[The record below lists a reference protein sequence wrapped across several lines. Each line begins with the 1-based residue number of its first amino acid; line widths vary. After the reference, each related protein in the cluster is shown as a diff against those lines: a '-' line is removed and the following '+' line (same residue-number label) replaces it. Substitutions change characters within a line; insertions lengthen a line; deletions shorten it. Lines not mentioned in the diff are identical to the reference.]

1 MLTIFTTAKPFRGH
15 IAVIQRNALKSWTL
29 LHPKIQIILFG
40 DDEGGAEVAS
50 ELGIH
55 HEPHVE
61 KTPFGAM
68 RLDYMFRK
76 AQELARHDL
85 CCYVNCDII
94 LLEDFLTALQR
105 TAAAYPKFL
114 MVGRRWDID
123 ITAPLPFA
131 ATNWQSELLENVRDH
146 AKQRTPDWIDYFAF
160 SRGVY
165 DGALPALAIGR
176 VFWDNWLVWKV
187 IHDKIPVVD
196 ASQVVRA
203 VHQNH
208 DYRHHPQATKGVW
221 DGEEQRQNF
230 QLIGGHGH
238 LRTIANAPILLTP
251 SGFVPNRLH
260 RINYWARRTKRSA
273 IEACTKL
280 QSYVLHPLLNA
291 TRPIRKTLGL
301 RKRSL

>member
-1 MLTIFTTAKPFRGH
+1 MAHFPR
-15 IAVIQRNALKSWTL
+15 
-29 LHPKIQIILFG
+29 
-40 DDEGGAEVAS
+40 
-50 ELGIH
+50 
-55 HEPHVE
+55 
-61 KTPFGAM
+61 
-68 RLDYMFRK
+68 
-76 AQELARHDL
+76 
-85 CCYVNCDII
+85 
-94 LLEDFLTALQR
+94 
-105 TAAAYPKFL
+105 
-114 MVGRRWDID
+114 
-123 ITAPLPFA
+123 
-131 ATNWQSELLENVRDH
+131 
-146 AKQRTPDWIDYFAF
+146 
-160 SRGVY
+160 
-165 DGALPALAIGR
+165 LAIGR

-187 IHDKIPVVD
+187 INDKIPVVD
-196 ASQVVRA
+196 ASLVVRA

-260 RINYWARRTKRSA
+260 RVNYWARRTKRSA

-280 QSYVLHPLLNA
+280 QSYVLHPLLNV

>member
-15 IAVIQRNALKSWTL
+15 IAVIQRNALQSWAL
-29 LHPKIQIILFG
+29 LHPDIQIILFG
-40 DDEGGAEVAS
+40 DDAGGADVAA

-55 HEPHVE
+55 HERHVE
-61 KTPFGAM
+61 KTAFGAM
-68 RLDYMFRK
+68 RLDYMFHK
-76 AQELARHDL
+76 AQELARHDV

-94 LLEDFLTALQR
+94 LLEDFLAALQR
-105 TAAAYPKFL
+105 TVAAYPRFL
-114 MVGRRWDID
+114 MVGRRWDVD
-123 ITAPLPFA
+123 ITAPLAF
-131 ATNWQSELLENVRDH
+131 TSSNWQSQLLETVREH
-146 AKQRTPDWIDYFAF
+146 GKQRTPDWIDYFAF

-165 DGALPALAIGR
+165 DGQLPPLAIGR

-187 IHDKIPVVD
+187 IHDKNPVVD

-208 DYRHHPQATKGVW
+208 DYTHHPQAAKGVW

-238 LRTIANAPILLTP
+238 LRTIAHAPVLLTP
-251 SGFVPNRLH
+251 KGLAPNRLH
-260 RINYWARRTKRSA
+260 RVNYWARRTKRSA
-273 IEACTKL
+273 IEAHTKL
-280 QSYVLHPLLNA
+280 QSYVLHPLLNL
-291 TRPIRKTLGL
+291 TRPIRKTFGL